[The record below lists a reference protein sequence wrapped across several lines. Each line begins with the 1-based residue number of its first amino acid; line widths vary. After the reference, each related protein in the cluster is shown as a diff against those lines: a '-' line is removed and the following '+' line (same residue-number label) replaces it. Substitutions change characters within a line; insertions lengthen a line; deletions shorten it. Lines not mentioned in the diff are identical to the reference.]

1 MLNAFYSGTVR
12 SLEPDIESY
21 RSMAMVED
29 ELDLFNH
36 PSRFSAAS
44 GLSNSLNKMGRHFLS
59 VSVLAFI
66 CLILPLVGVK
76 IAGHALNG
84 YLSFPP
90 VSYRMNYSPV
100 HMVALIGIITLILLM
115 CVFWFIGYQPERK
128 VEEHNSV
135 YGHHTFPWW
144 GWVGLGLGILSWTFA
159 WTRFTWLEPYQP
171 YTFIPQWIS
180 FIVVMNA
187 LKHWRSGNCPMLSD
201 PPFFLKLFIASAVL
215 WWVFEYLNRFVNNW
229 IYEGA
234 SYAGDPVEYILFA
247 TVAFS
252 TVIPGVYSTKKF
264 LDTLP
269 GLQRFFARGPV
280 IHFPTA
286 RVFYIGLLLAVSLS
300 FLLISWYPK
309 LLYPILWIGP
319 FLGWITLNRV
329 IGIPFELG
337 GISKGNW
344 SYLLGWAFAALIC
357 GFFWEMWNYY
367 SMSKWI
373 YQVPYLHVFK
383 VFEMPIAGYTGY
395 LAFGLECAMAVEI
408 MRWAS
413 ESLRLEDV

>member
-1 MLNAFYSGTVR
+1 MFHHLDDFSR
-12 SLEPDIESY
+12 SLDFHNFFVKRGRIF
-21 RSMAMVED
+21 
-29 ELDLFNH
+29 LDLF
-36 PSRFSAAS
+36 A
-44 GLSNSLNKMGRHFLS
+44 
-59 VSVLAFI
+59 LALI
-66 CLILPLVGVK
+66 CLGLPLLGVK
-76 IAGHALNG
+76 IAGHPVDE
-84 YLSFPP
+84 YLRFPP

-100 HMVALIGIITLILLM
+100 HIGALIGIIALTFLICL
-115 CVFWFIGYQPERK
+115 FWFIGYRREGK
-128 VEEHNSV
+128 VEEDNSV
-135 YGHHTFPWW
+135 HRHYTFPWW
-144 GWVGLGLGILSWTFA
+144 GWIGLGLGILSWAFA

-171 YTFIPQWIS
+171 YAFIPQWIS

-187 LKHWRSGNCPMLSD
+187 LTQMRSGNCPMLSD

-229 IYEGA
+229 IYEHA
-234 SYAGDPVEYILFA
+234 SYAANPVEYILFA
-247 TVAFS
+247 TIAFS

-280 IHFPTA
+280 VRFPTA

-309 LLYPILWIGP
+309 ILYPILWIGP

-344 SYLLGWAFAALIC
+344 YYLLSWGLAALIC

-367 SMSKWI
+367 SLSKWT
-373 YQVPYLHVFK
+373 YQIPYLHAYK
-383 VFEMPIAGYTGY
+383 LFEMPIAGYSGY

-413 ESLRLEDV
+413 ESPKLENV